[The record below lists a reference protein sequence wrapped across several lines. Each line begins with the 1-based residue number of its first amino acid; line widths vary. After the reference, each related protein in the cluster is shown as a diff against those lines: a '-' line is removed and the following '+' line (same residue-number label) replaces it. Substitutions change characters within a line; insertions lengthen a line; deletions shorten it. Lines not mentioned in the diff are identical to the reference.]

1 MKIYLRLLRYIKKYK
16 TKIITSV
23 FMSVLFS
30 IFSAI
35 SVYLTIPLL
44 KTLFLDN
51 NAPAS
56 NQTPGADLSGIYNKI
71 QRIFDI
77 FIFNNG
83 KENALLKICILILIA
98 FFLKNITGFFQSIYM
113 QYVEKGVL
121 RDLRYELYEKINSL
135 SLRFFTQEK
144 TGNLISRMTNDINA
158 VQSGIS
164 AAFSNLIKEPLLII
178 IYLIISVSIS
188 WQMTLMSVLVFPLTI
203 FATSKIG
210 ASLKR
215 RSMRVQQKM
224 SEILTIISETIYGA
238 KVIRVFRAEKFRNGL
253 FQKENDAHHH
263 LLIKTAK
270 TSELTSPITEFM
282 SILAGVIIIWFGGRE
297 ILVNNNLRPEEFL
310 GFLFILFQLIVPIK
324 NLTTVGN
331 RIQESSASG
340 ERIFEILDHPVEV
353 MDSEKSADFTNF
365 DETILLND
373 VSFYYNPDRL
383 ILENI
388 NLKISKSE
396 KVAIVGA
403 SGGGKST
410 LADLISRFYDVT
422 SGNIFIDDVNIKN
435 ITISSLR
442 KIIGIV
448 PQETILFNDTIRNN
462 ILFGSENFSEDDLI
476 NATKFA
482 NAFEFICDTENGF
495 ETVVGERGLKLSGG
509 QKQRIA
515 IARALLR
522 NPQILILDEAT
533 SSLDSESEILVQE
546 ALEKLMANRT
556 SIIIA
561 HRLSTIKN
569 ADRIVVLD
577 AGKIVQIGS
586 HDELIKE
593 DKGVYKKLYD
603 LQFNI

>member
-1 MKIYLRLLRYIKKYK
+1 MKTYIRLLGYIKKYK
-16 TKIITSV
+16 VKIFASVIMSV
-23 FMSVLFS
+23 FFS
-30 IFSAI
+30 IFSAV

-51 NAPAS
+51 NAS
-56 NQTPGADLSGIYNKI
+56 GSTHTETADITGLYDKI
-71 QRIFDI
+71 QRYFDI

-83 KENALLKICILILIA
+83 KEEALFKICILILVA
-98 FFLKNITGFFQSIYM
+98 FLLKNVTGFFQSIYM

-121 RDLRYELYEKINSL
+121 RDIRYELYEKINNL
-135 SLRFFTQEK
+135 SLRFFTHEK

-178 IYLIISVSIS
+178 IYLIISLSIS
-188 WQMTLMSVLVFPLTI
+188 WQMTLMSVLVFPITI

-215 RSMRVQQKM
+215 RSMRVQKKM
-224 SEILTIISETIYGA
+224 AEIMTIISETIYGA
-238 KVIRVFRAEKFRNGL
+238 KVIRVFRAEKFRNSL
-253 FQKENDAHHH
+253 FERENNEHYK
-263 LLIKTAK
+263 LIIKSAK
-270 TSELTSPITEFM
+270 TSELTSPITEFL

-297 ILVNNNLRPEEFL
+297 ILVNNNLKPEEFL

-340 ERIFEILDHPVEV
+340 ERIFEILDYPVEV
-353 MDSEKSADFTNF
+353 LDSENSSDFKNF
-365 DETILLND
+365 DETIVLKD
-373 VSFYYNPDRL
+373 VSFYYNPDKL
-383 ILENI
+383 VLDGIS
-388 NLKISKSE
+388 LKINKSE
-396 KVAIVGA
+396 KVAVVGA

-422 SGNIFIDDVNIKN
+422 SGDIFIDDVNIKN
-435 ITISSLR
+435 ITIRSLR

-462 ILFGSENFSEDDLI
+462 ILFGSDGYSEGELI
-476 NATKFA
+476 EATKFA
-482 NAFEFICDTENGF
+482 NAYDFILETENGF
-495 ETVVGERGLKLSGG
+495 DTIVGERGLKLSGG

-533 SSLDSESEILVQE
+533 SSLDSESEVLVQE
-546 ALEKLMANRT
+546 ALEKLMTNRT

-569 ADRIVVLD
+569 ADRIIVLD
-577 AGKIVQIGS
+577 GGKIVQTGS
-586 HDELIKE
+586 HNELIKE
-593 DKGVYKKLYD
+593 EKGVYKKLYD
-603 LQFNI
+603 LQFNT